1 MRKCP
6 KCGHKNDSDAKYCSN
21 CREKL
26 VGDRRSEKKEN
37 KLKKFKPYLLIMFCV
52 AIAVVIFF
60 FFSGNNTSKTTTKVA
75 SRIEKKNNSVSAE
88 SKQKKSSSSVKMTSS
103 SEITEKLNVKD
114 LTPAQ
119 TTAAII
125 YYGAKKQLSDRNV
138 WEPLYS
144 STDTIVVNITK
155 KITSNL
161 EKPGQD
167 VRYAATNA
175 TDESEKTAYFGK
187 QYVAPSYTIDPDNT
201 INYYDPRNLD
211 ENFDNISAVE
221 SVNLKDIVKYI
232 NEQHAVTEVDALSK
246 RISIQDNR
254 SEGDGNV
261 ITDNDLTNDRLLCKV
276 LIFYAINNYKE
287 FKELDQ
293 TSKDNV
299 LSVSTDDDYRTIEIT
314 DEQNS
319 ASFLIAYI
327 PKVNGQVANMY
338 TFGVLNSAHQVDLV
352 TSNPTPVDTS
362 EIVKY
367 VNQAG
372 GKDVLKDMAL
382 NITEE
387 GD

>member
-1 MRKCP
+1 MKKCP
-6 KCGHKNDSDAKYCSN
+6 KCGHKNDNDAKYCSN

-26 VGDRRSEKKEN
+26 VADRRFEKKEEN
-37 KLKKFKPYLLIMFCV
+37 KLKKFMPYLLIMFCV

-75 SRIEKKNNSVSAE
+75 SRIEKK
-88 SKQKKSSSSVKMTSS
+88 SSSASTKDKPKKNSSSIKMTSS
-103 SEITEKLNVKD
+103 SEESEKLIVKD
-114 LTPAQ
+114 LTPEQ
-119 TTAAII
+119 TAAAII
-125 YYGAKKQLSDRNV
+125 YYGSKKTTSDRNV
-138 WEPLYS
+138 WEPLYG
-144 STDTIVVNITK
+144 STEPININITK

-201 INYYDPRNLD
+201 INYYDPRTLD

-221 SVNLKDIVKYI
+221 SVNLKDIVEYI

-254 SEGDGNV
+254 SEGDGNE
-261 ITDNDLTNDRLLCKV
+261 ITDSDLTNDRLLCEI
-276 LIFYAINNYKE
+276 LIFYAISNYKE
-287 FKELDQ
+287 FKVLDQ
-293 TSKDNV
+293 ASKDSYLN
-299 LSVSTDDDYRTIEIT
+299 VSTDDDYRTLEVT
-314 DEQNS
+314 DEQNRDT
-319 ASFLIAYI
+319 FVIAYI
-327 PKVNGQVANMY
+327 PKVNGQVVDMY
-338 TFGVLNSAHQVDLV
+338 TFGSLNADHQVDLV
-352 TSNPTPVDTS
+352 TSGMTPVDRS

-372 GKDVLKDMAL
+372 GKRVLKDVNL
-382 NITEE
+382 SIT
-387 GD
+387 DN

>member
-6 KCGHKNDSDAKYCSN
+6 KCGHKNDNDAKYCSN

-26 VGDRRSEKKEN
+26 VADRRFEKKEEN
-37 KLKKFKPYLLIMFCV
+37 KLKKFMPYLLIMFCV

-75 SRIEKKNNSVSAE
+75 SRIEKK
-88 SKQKKSSSSVKMTSS
+88 SSSASTKDKPKKNSSSIKMTSS
-103 SEITEKLNVKD
+103 SEESEKLIVKD
-114 LTPAQ
+114 LTPEQ
-119 TTAAII
+119 TAAAII
-125 YYGAKKQLSDRNV
+125 YYGSKKTTSDRNV
-138 WEPLYS
+138 WEPLYG
-144 STDTIVVNITK
+144 STEPININITK

-201 INYYDPRNLD
+201 INYYDPRTLD

-221 SVNLKDIVKYI
+221 SVNLKDIVEYI

-254 SEGDGNV
+254 SEGDGNE
-261 ITDNDLTNDRLLCKV
+261 ITDSDLTNDRLLCEI
-276 LIFYAINNYKE
+276 LIFYAISNYKE
-287 FKELDQ
+287 FKVLDQ
-293 TSKDNV
+293 ASKDSYLN
-299 LSVSTDDDYRTIEIT
+299 VSTDDDYRTLEVT
-314 DEQNS
+314 DEQNRDT
-319 ASFLIAYI
+319 FVIAYI
-327 PKVNGQVANMY
+327 PKVNGQVVNMY
-338 TFGVLNSAHQVDLV
+338 TFGSLNADHQVDLV
-352 TSNPTPVDTS
+352 TSGMTPVDRS

-372 GKDVLKDMAL
+372 GKRVLKDVNL
-382 NITEE
+382 SIT
-387 GD
+387 DN

>member
-6 KCGHKNDSDAKYCSN
+6 KCGHKNDNDAKYCSN

-26 VGDRRSEKKEN
+26 VADRRFEKKEEN
-37 KLKKFKPYLLIMFCV
+37 KLKKFMPYLLIMFCV
-52 AIAVVIFF
+52 AIAVIIFF

-75 SRIEKKNNSVSAE
+75 SRIEKK
-88 SKQKKSSSSVKMTSS
+88 SSSASTKDKPKKNSSSIKMTSS
-103 SEITEKLNVKD
+103 SEESEKLIVKD
-114 LTPAQ
+114 LTPEQ
-119 TTAAII
+119 TAAAII
-125 YYGAKKQLSDRNV
+125 YYGSKKTTSDRNV
-138 WEPLYS
+138 WEPLYG
-144 STDTIVVNITK
+144 STEPININITK

-221 SVNLKDIVKYI
+221 SVNLKDIVEYI

-254 SEGDGNV
+254 SEGDGNE
-261 ITDNDLTNDRLLCKV
+261 ITDSDLTNDRLLCEI
-276 LIFYAINNYKE
+276 LIFYAISNYKE
-287 FKELDQ
+287 FKVLDQ
-293 TSKDNV
+293 ASKDSYLN
-299 LSVSTDDDYRTIEIT
+299 VSTDDDYRTLEVT
-314 DEQNS
+314 DEQNRDT
-319 ASFLIAYI
+319 FVIAYI
-327 PKVNGQVANMY
+327 PKVNGQVVDMY
-338 TFGVLNSAHQVDLV
+338 TFGSLNADHQVDLV
-352 TSNPTPVDTS
+352 TSGMTPVDRS

-372 GKDVLKDMAL
+372 GKRVLKDVNL
-382 NITEE
+382 SIT
-387 GD
+387 DN

>member
-1 MRKCP
+1 MKKCP
-6 KCGHKNDSDAKYCSN
+6 KCGHKNDNDAKYCSN

-26 VGDRRSEKKEN
+26 VADRRFEKKEEN
-37 KLKKFKPYLLIMFCV
+37 KLKKFMPYLLIMFCV

-75 SRIEKKNNSVSAE
+75 SRIEKKSSSA
-88 SKQKKSSSSVKMTSS
+88 STKDKQKKNSSSIKMTSS
-103 SEITEKLNVKD
+103 SEESEKLIVKD
-114 LTPAQ
+114 LTPEQ
-119 TTAAII
+119 TAAAII
-125 YYGAKKQLSDRNV
+125 YYGSKKTTSDRNV
-138 WEPLYS
+138 WEPLYG
-144 STDTIVVNITK
+144 STEPININITK

-201 INYYDPRNLD
+201 INYYDPRTLD

-221 SVNLKDIVKYI
+221 SVNLKDIVEYI

-254 SEGDGNV
+254 SEGDGNE
-261 ITDNDLTNDRLLCKV
+261 ITDSDLTNDRLLCEI
-276 LIFYAINNYKE
+276 LIFYAISNYKE
-287 FKELDQ
+287 FKVLDQ
-293 TSKDNV
+293 ASEDSYLN
-299 LSVSTDDDYRTIEIT
+299 VSTDDDYRTLEVT
-314 DEQNS
+314 DEQNRDT
-319 ASFLIAYI
+319 FVIAYI
-327 PKVNGQVANMY
+327 PKVNGQVVDMY
-338 TFGVLNSAHQVDLV
+338 TFGSLNADHQVDLV
-352 TSNPTPVDTS
+352 TSGMTPVDRS

-372 GKDVLKDMAL
+372 GKRVLKDVNL
-382 NITEE
+382 SIT
-387 GD
+387 DN

>member
-6 KCGHKNDSDAKYCSN
+6 KCGHKNDNDAKYCSN

-26 VGDRRSEKKEN
+26 VADRRFEKKEEN
-37 KLKKFKPYLLIMFCV
+37 KLKKFMPYLLIMFCV
-52 AIAVVIFF
+52 AIAVIIFF

-75 SRIEKKNNSVSAE
+75 SRIEKKSSSA
-88 SKQKKSSSSVKMTSS
+88 STKDKQKKNSSSIKMTSS
-103 SEITEKLNVKD
+103 SEESEKLIVKD
-114 LTPAQ
+114 LTPEQ
-119 TTAAII
+119 TAAAII
-125 YYGAKKQLSDRNV
+125 YYGSKKTTSDRNV
-138 WEPLYS
+138 WEPLYG
-144 STDTIVVNITK
+144 STEPININITK

-201 INYYDPRNLD
+201 INYYDPRTLD

-221 SVNLKDIVKYI
+221 SVNLKDIVEYI

-254 SEGDGNV
+254 SEGDGNE
-261 ITDNDLTNDRLLCKV
+261 ITDSDLTNDRLLCKI
-276 LIFYAINNYKE
+276 LIFYAISNYKE
-287 FKELDQ
+287 FKVLDQ
-293 TSKDNV
+293 ASKDSYLN
-299 LSVSTDDDYRTIEIT
+299 VSTDDDYRTLEVT
-314 DEQNS
+314 DEQNRDT
-319 ASFLIAYI
+319 FVIAYI
-327 PKVNGQVANMY
+327 PKVNGQVVDMY
-338 TFGVLNSAHQVDLV
+338 TFGSLNADHQVDLV
-352 TSNPTPVDTS
+352 TSGVTPVDRS

-372 GKDVLKDMAL
+372 GKRVLKDVNL
-382 NITEE
+382 SIT
-387 GD
+387 DN